1 MVKKID
7 TSKSK
12 VICVGRNYVEHIQ
25 ELNNEIPDN
34 PVIFIKP
41 NSSVA
46 RSLKLLSGRELHYEC
61 EIVFAFDGK
70 SQIKA
75 VGLGLDITD
84 RNLQSKLKSKGLPW
98 ELAKSFNGS
107 AVISDFVEI
116 GTLDIPFLS
125 FKAYKNNQLIQEG
138 SYDLMIY
145 KPNQIINFLKNN
157 NISICENDLL
167 MTGTPKGVGVIN
179 YNDKFKLELFCKDS
193 IILEAFFK

>member
-1 MVKKID
+1 MIKKID
-7 TSKSK
+7 ISKSK
-12 VICVGRNYVEHIQ
+12 VICVGRNYVEHIR

-34 PVIFIKP
+34 PIIFIKP

-46 RSLKLLSGRELHYEC
+46 KSLKLLPDRELHYEC
-61 EIVFAFDGK
+61 EIIFAFDGK

-84 RNLQSKLKSKGLPW
+84 RDLQSKLKSKGLPW
-98 ELAKSFNGS
+98 ELAKSFDGS
-107 AVISDFVEI
+107 AVISDFVKI
-116 GTLDIPFLS
+116 DLLNIPFLS

-138 SYDLMIY
+138 SYHLMIY
-145 KPNQIINFLKNN
+145 KPNQIIEFLKYN

-179 YNDKFKLELFCKDS
+179 HNDKFKLELFCKNS
-193 IILEAFFK
+193 RVLEAFF